1 MGVDTKAKLTSNPT
15 YEEVMLGLEKIGAT
29 EVRQVVY
36 EEPRMTYYMDDNN
49 EEQSYMNYGYS
60 RINFNYKF
68 KNEEYHRSI
77 YMIYNTEDDNR
88 NTIPKIDG
96 KYSYLFLDANDVAIE
111 IMDKLAEEFS
121 GYIIPYDSASP
132 SDNDFCYFK
141 EGKNELALDDKTR
154 KLFSALGDNIGEK
167 IAEKIK
173 FIDNIIKNKDAIE
186 KYIRSSKI
194 E

>member
-49 EEQSYMNYGYS
+49 EEQSYMNCGYS

-111 IMDKLAEEFS
+111 IMDKLAE
-121 GYIIPYDSASP
+121 
-132 SDNDFCYFK
+132 
-141 EGKNELALDDKTR
+141 
-154 KLFSALGDNIGEK
+154 
-167 IAEKIK
+167 
-173 FIDNIIKNKDAIE
+173 
-186 KYIRSSKI
+186 
-194 E
+194 